1 MSNVKIIVNIY
12 SITCLLGPYL
22 MRIILSLSQ
31 AWMRI
36 VSIRYGRGDGQQR
49 GQEAAALHDDGGE
62 VQHEVGE
69 AVQPALLHT
78 VSRGAGLGQ
87 EPAAK
92 NILLRFGK
100 LLQN

>member
-1 MSNVKIIVNIY
+1 
-12 SITCLLGPYL
+12 
-22 MRIILSLSQ
+22 MRGVDRLP
-31 AWMRI
+31 ARA
-36 VSIRYGRGDGQQR
+36 RYGGEVSGRGAGQQR

-78 VSRGAGLGQ
+78 VSRGARLEQ
-87 EPAAK
+87 EPAAE
-92 NILLRFGK
+92 NVFVALRK

>member
-1 MSNVKIIVNIY
+1 METQSLSNVKIIVNIY

-36 VSIRYGRGDGQQR
+36 VSIKYGRGDGQQR
-49 GQEAAALHDDGGE
+49 GQEAAAHYDDGGE

-69 AVQPALLHT
+69 T
-78 VSRGAGLGQ
+78 V
-87 EPAAK
+87 
-92 NILLRFGK
+92 
-100 LLQN
+100 